1 MRNRQEEIVTGSVSD
16 VFFGVGPNEVRRLFS
31 ESFGPL
37 KPVGFVASGFVAR
50 RRTSSV
56 QGTNWVTVMNLWELD
71 LILNRMLDLDYFHFQ
86 ASIFNI
92 EAWSGSRNLALD

>member
-37 KPVGFVASGFVAR
+37 KPVGFVSSGFVAR

-56 QGTNWVTVMNLWELD
+56 QGTNYCDEPVGVGPDNG
-71 LILNRMLDLDYFHFQ
+71 MLDLDYFHFQ

-92 EAWSGSRNLALD
+92 EAWSGSPNLTLD